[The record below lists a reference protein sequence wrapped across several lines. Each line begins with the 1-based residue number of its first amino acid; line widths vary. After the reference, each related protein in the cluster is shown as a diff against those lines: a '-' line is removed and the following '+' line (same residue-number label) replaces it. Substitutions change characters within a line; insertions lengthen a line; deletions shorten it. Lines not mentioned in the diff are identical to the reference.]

1 MLNLE
6 CGILELRLTRWSVRA
21 FEAFSYGNG
30 ELGAEDGDAWLYAN
44 LQRRV
49 IFRFRTVSLAN
60 GAPIKAYLPSRSPIR
75 THAEQPDILSL
86 RLVTLFSASLL
97 LRQEGQTDDMRL

>member
-6 CGILELRLTRWSVRA
+6 CGILELRLTLWSVRA

-49 IFRFRTVSLAN
+49 IFRFRT
-60 GAPIKAYLPSRSPIR
+60 
-75 THAEQPDILSL
+75 PDILSL
-86 RLVTLFSASLL
+86 RLATLFSASLL